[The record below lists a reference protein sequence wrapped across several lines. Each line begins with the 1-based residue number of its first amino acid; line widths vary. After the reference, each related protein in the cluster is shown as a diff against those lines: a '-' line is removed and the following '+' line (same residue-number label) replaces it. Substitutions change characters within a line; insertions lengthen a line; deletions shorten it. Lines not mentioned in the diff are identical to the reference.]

1 MTDTCATCDFHVN
14 GYCRIGEP
22 VVRDNGVKWPA
33 VDPDDWCAL
42 FNLWVPAA
50 GSCATCTFYIDGY
63 CRIGEPVVRDDGVKW
78 PACAPDDWCG
88 HWKMWP
94 VSPTASVAASPITA
108 SLGADV
114 ACNNAALYFDGPSV
128 AQGATGTW
136 FVSGTVTLSSGVG
149 VASNY
154 YIKLWDG
161 TTVIASAA
169 ARVAGSSYSS
179 FSLSGYRAS
188 PAGNLRIS
196 ARDLTAFGS
205 IIFNVSGN
213 SKDSTITAYRIA

>member
-22 VVRDNGVKWPA
+22 VVRDDGVKWPA
-33 VDPDDWCAL
+33 VEPDEWCAE

-63 CRIGEPVVRDDGVKW
+63 CRIGEPVVRDDGLKW

-94 VSPTASVAASPITA
+94 VSPTASVAASPITN

-114 ACNNAALYFDGPSV
+114 ALNNTALYFDGPSI
-128 AQGATGTW
+128 AQGTTGTW
-136 FVSGTVTLSSGVG
+136 FVSGTVTILTLGRVD
-149 VASNY
+149 V
-154 YIKLWDG
+154 KLWDG
-161 TTVIASAA
+161 TTVIASTQCGY
-169 ARVAGSSYSS
+169 VNKNTI
-179 FSLSGYRAS
+179 SLSGYIAN
-188 PAGNLRIS
+188 PAANLRIS
-196 ARDLTAFGS
+196 VNDS
-205 IIFNVSGN
+205 ITTGGHIKFDASGN
-213 SKDSTITAYRIA
+213 SKDSTITAFRIA